1 MFGFKE
7 TRSTAAGMSDL
18 YWLFDLKNNQESLL
32 DGVLHG
38 TRMSPTMQLI
48 LSLIGGGIGGY
59 MAGAVLK
66 NILGSA
72 GNVIVGS
79 IGGGVSE
86 KILTSTGVL
95 SGSVVEQVCLL
106 YTSDA
111 AD

>member
-1 MFGFKE
+1 
-7 TRSTAAGMSDL
+7 
-18 YWLFDLKNNQESLL
+18 
-32 DGVLHG
+32 
-38 TRMSPTMQLI
+38 MSPTMQLI

-66 NILGSA
+66 NNLGSA

-95 SGSVVEQVCLL
+95 SGSVVEQVVGSGIGGVVLVL
-106 YTSDA
+106 IVRALKRAIIPPSRND
-111 AD
+111 